1 MFNNLLKKF
10 SKKKEEE
17 IIPQNDFL
25 VINADMHSH
34 LIPGIDDG
42 SENIENSIQMIQ
54 GLQLLGFNKLITTPH
69 IMSDSYKNTPE
80 IINNGLQKLKSE
92 LAKRNILIEL
102 QAAAEYYLDE
112 QFYQT
117 LESEPL
123 MTFGDKYILFETS
136 YINKPE
142 NLKEVIFK
150 LLSQKYKPVLAHP
163 ERYNYLYNDF
173 DEYKKLKE
181 TGVLFQIN
189 INSIFGAYSPM
200 SKKVSEDLIDNNM
213 VDFMGTDAHSMKHID
228 GLRICLKEKY
238 CQFLLENKTLQNNKL

>member
-1 MFNNLLKKF
+1 MLKNLLKKF

-17 IIPQNDFL
+17 EIQLFDFS
-25 VINADMHSH
+25 VINTDMHSH

-42 SENIENSIQMIQ
+42 SQSIENSVQMIQ
-54 GLQLLGFNKLITTPH
+54 ELMLLGFKKLITTPH
-69 IMSDSYKNTPE
+69 IMSDCYKNTPE

-92 LAKRNILIEL
+92 LTERKINVEIK
-102 QAAAEYYLDE
+102 AAAEYYLDE
-112 QFYQT
+112 HFYHA
-117 LESEPL
+117 LENEPL
-123 MTFGDKYILFETS
+123 MTFGDNFVLFETS

-142 NLKEVIFK
+142 NLKEAIFK

-173 DEYKKLKE
+173 DEYKTLKE

-200 SKKVSEDLIDNNM
+200 TKKVSQDLIDNNM
-213 VDFMGTDAHSMKHID
+213 VDFIGTDAHNLKHID

-238 CQFLLENKTLQNNKL
+238 CQLLLQNNTLQNINL